1 MTMNISF
8 KRDCISFCIS
18 QTMCVQPEGK
28 THYKATL
35 IAWMCVLKLPCCEK
49 SNPNKPGSWWSL
61 CTLLRGAQV
70 TLLAGQGG
78 VACDTH
84 CTQGEKIPR
93 KSENWVPQI
102 TAWLSLRGLCWFC
115 ALTAG
120 GGTSGEFVCYPR
132 AWKKP
137 EKEINPSSPCPCS
150 LGTGSGT
157 DWDPL
162 WLLPSCHCSWT
173 SVCLS
178 CLCPCCWLCPG
189 ASPAVWGQPELHS
202 SAQLRNTTLPALGC
216 KALFQAA
223 GVRQNHLALE

>member
-162 WLLPSCHCSWT
+162 WLLPRLPLFLNK
-173 SVCLS
+173 CLS
-178 CLCPCCWLCPG
+178 VLPVSVLLAVSWCQPSCLGPARAAQLCPAQEHHTPSFGLQSSLSGCW
-189 ASPAVWGQPELHS
+189 S
-202 SAQLRNTTLPALGC
+202 
-216 KALFQAA
+216 
-223 GVRQNHLALE
+223 